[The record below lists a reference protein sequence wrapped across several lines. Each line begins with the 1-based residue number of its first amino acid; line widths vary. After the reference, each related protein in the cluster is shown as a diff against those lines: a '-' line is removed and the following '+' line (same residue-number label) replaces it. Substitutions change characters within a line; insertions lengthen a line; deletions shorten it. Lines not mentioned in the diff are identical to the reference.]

1 MRQLFR
7 NGVIYSM
14 DEQNACH
21 NAMLIENGR
30 IAAIGEYEDVRRQAE
45 SGGEKASEVDLNGRT
60 VLPGFIDSHMH
71 LLEYG
76 LTKGKVYLGGA
87 RSKEELLTL
96 LKDALLERG
105 PAKTGEASGE
115 SEERWLIGYGFNQDY
130 FRTETGEPG
139 QIPTREDLDLVS
151 RDVPILILRACI
163 HIAVANTR
171 ALERNGLMKKGLVM
185 EGGSFDSGE
194 DGYPNGI
201 VRENAIER
209 LYDAIPECGAD
220 EIKEALRR
228 AMKELAVYGI
238 TAVHSDDFTEA
249 GSWKEVV
256 RAYREMEEAGEM
268 TVRVFEQCQFFRAG
282 EFEEFLGAGMWK
294 EDRRNPEAFFLPVS
308 VKIIED
314 GSLGARTAYM
324 RRDYADDPG
333 NRGMLLIP
341 EEKLYQYMRSI
352 HHAGIPMAVHA
363 IGDGTI
369 ELILNLYRRLEE
381 EEPKGLRHGIV
392 HCQITDEE
400 LLRRFAKQKVSA
412 YIQPI
417 FLHYDL
423 HIAESRVG
431 RELASTSYAWRT
443 LVEEGV
449 PVSGGSDCPVEFFNV
464 MEGIYCAV
472 TRKDLNQVPKEGF
485 HPEQR
490 LTVQQAVR
498 IFTNGGAYAANAEEY
513 LGSLEP
519 GKLADFVVLSENI
532 FECEADR
539 IKEIKVLETY
549 IGGKPLLSGKA

>member
-96 LKDALLERG
+96 LKDALLERE
-105 PAKTGEASGE
+105 PARTGEASGE
-115 SEERWLIGYGFNQDY
+115 AGEKWLIGYGFNQDY

-139 QIPTREDLDLVS
+139 QIPTREDLDQVS

-220 EIKEALRR
+220 EIKKALRR
-228 AMKELAVYGI
+228 AMKEMAGYGI

-256 RAYREMEEAGEM
+256 RAYRELEEAGEM
-268 TVRVFEQCQFFRAG
+268 TVRVYEQCQFPG
-282 EFEEFLGAGMWK
+282 VCEFEEFLGEGMWK
-294 EDRRNPEAFFLPVS
+294 EGRRNPKAFFLPVS

-341 EEKLYQYMRSI
+341 EEKLYQYMRSV

>member
-1 MRQLFR
+1 
-7 NGVIYSM
+7 M

-96 LKDALLERG
+96 LKDALLERE
-105 PAKTGEASGE
+105 PARTGEASGE
-115 SEERWLIGYGFNQDY
+115 AGEKWLIGYGFNQDY

-139 QIPTREDLDLVS
+139 QIPTREDLDQVS

-228 AMKELAVYGI
+228 AMKELAGYGI

-256 RAYREMEEAGEM
+256 RAYRELEEAGEM
-268 TVRVFEQCQFFRAG
+268 TVRVFEQCQFLKAG
-282 EFEEFLGAGMWK
+282 EFEEFLGEGMWK
-294 EDRRNPEAFFLPVS
+294 EGRWNPEVFFLPVS

-369 ELILNLYRRLEE
+369 ELILNLYRSLEE

-431 RELASTSYAWRT
+431 RKLASTSYAWRT

-472 TRKDLNQVPKEGF
+472 TRKDLNQVPEEGF

-513 LGSLEP
+513 LGILEP

-539 IKEIKVLETY
+539 IKEIKVFETY